1 MNPKDTVGAKKAPM
15 HLVPAAG
22 AIFSA
27 PAHQNGANKYGAFNW
42 RLQPVQAMTYVA
54 AIRRHIDAWVDG
66 QDEAEDTGIHH
77 FAHALAGLNIL
88 ADAMGLGILID
99 DRPPKG
105 PAADLLRAQDRSGV
119 SPTAAVPAPEGPTAV
134 DWANALLNMGPLQ
147 VGRGEP
153 DRIIT
158 FQGIDLANGED
169 VTVRTTIAEA
179 GAITHEIVSEEWGNG
194 DGGIFTLLGDRFAV
208 AGVDYRGEW
217 PPDTR
222 VAGRLTCCGQT
233 EHPIDCPQWR

>member
-27 PAHQNGANKYGAFNW
+27 PAHQNGADKYGAFNW

-119 SPTAAVPAPEGPTAV
+119 SPTAAVPAPEGPAAAAPATHGNHGVPCFA
-134 DWANALLNMGPLQ
+134 
-147 VGRGEP
+147 
-153 DRIIT
+153 DRVIT
-158 FQGIDLANGED
+158 FHGIDLADGED
-169 VTVRTTIAEA
+169 VTVRTTITEA

-194 DGGIFTLLGDRFAV
+194 DGGIFALLGDRYAV